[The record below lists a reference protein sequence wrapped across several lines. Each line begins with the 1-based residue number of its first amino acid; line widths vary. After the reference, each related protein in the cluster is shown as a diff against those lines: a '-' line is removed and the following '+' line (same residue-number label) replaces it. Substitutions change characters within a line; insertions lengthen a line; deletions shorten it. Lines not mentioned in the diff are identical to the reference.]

1 MKGNE
6 REDGLVREKAEGYVI
21 PEVLDCEMCWMHMEV
36 TVEELTKAVNAQSDD
51 QSHKSSVHHLLKEH
65 LTAT

>member
-1 MKGNE
+1 MS
-6 REDGLVREKAEGYVI
+6 
-21 PEVLDCEMCWMHMEV
+21 WMHMEV